1 MAKQK
6 KTNLYD
12 QFDEHLNKDVNQ
24 IRTIKQG
31 DILNGIIV
39 DKQPDFMV
47 VDIGYKS
54 EGIVAAREMD
64 SEILDIEKLEP
75 GDKILVYVVKLEDD
89 GSVVL
94 SIKRTDEAMKWLQL
108 ESAMEE
114 KEVVEAKVVEFNNGG
129 VICELGGEI
138 RGFIPT
144 SQLDPTRVY
153 PDGVRQVGRDIS
165 EVVQRNL
172 SGLVGEAIRTR
183 ISELDKEKN
192 KIILSE
198 KMLLQEHDIEKRE
211 KTLREIR
218 EGDILHGKISGITPF
233 GVFVN
238 ASGLEGLVHLSEL
251 SWDKIERVED
261 LYNIGD
267 EVDVQVIG
275 IADNGKRI
283 AYSIKRL
290 QKDPWEKIISKYKV
304 GDVVE
309 GTVQK
314 VVEYGAFVRI
324 DKGLNG
330 LIHISEISDK
340 LVHDPSNFVKEGEDV
355 EVKILSISSTER
367 HLGLSLKAANKK
379 EEKKS
384 RISSSDQS
392 SGHGKQRISDAEFS
406 KKVESAIENEI

>member
-6 KTNLYD
+6 KTKLYS

-24 IRTIKQG
+24 IRTIKEG

-64 SEILDIEKLEP
+64 SQIVDVDKLEP
-75 GDKILVYVVKLEDD
+75 GDKILVYVVKLEED

-108 ESAMEE
+108 ERAMEE
-114 KEVVEAKVVEFNNGG
+114 KDVVEAKVVEFNNGG

-153 PDGVRQVGRDIS
+153 PDGVRKVGRDIS

-172 SGLVGEAIRTR
+172 SGLVGESVKTR

-211 KTLREIR
+211 KTLREVS
-218 EGDILHGKISGITPF
+218 EGDVLHGKISGITPF

-261 LYNIGD
+261 LYNIGN

-290 QKDPWEKIISKYKV
+290 QKDPWEQIISKYKV

-340 LVHDPSNFVKEGEDV
+340 LVHDPSNFVEEGEDV
-355 EVKILSISSTER
+355 KVKILSISSTER
-367 HLGLSLKAANKK
+367 HLGLSLKAVNKRD
-379 EEKKS
+379 EEKS
-384 RISSSDQS
+384 RVDSSAEISY
-392 SGHGKQRISDAEFS
+392 HGKQKISDADFS
-406 KKVESAIENEI
+406 KKVESAIETEI